1 MCNIGYSAI
10 KHPVLNFRSRFGLVS
25 AGAVSGAFGFVI
37 GQVYYR
43 RRNRVI
49 KKRHERDVETMVK
62 RHKDEKDRLAKAFR
76 EEMQV
81 SGVMY
86 VFLCM

>member
-1 MCNIGYSAI
+1 M
-10 KHPVLNFRSRFGLVS
+10 
-25 AGAVSGAFGFVI
+25 SGAFGFVI

-49 KKRHERDVETMVK
+49 KKRHEREVEAMVK

-81 SGVMY
+81 SGMIRYFWMSSAYSV
-86 VFLCM
+86 